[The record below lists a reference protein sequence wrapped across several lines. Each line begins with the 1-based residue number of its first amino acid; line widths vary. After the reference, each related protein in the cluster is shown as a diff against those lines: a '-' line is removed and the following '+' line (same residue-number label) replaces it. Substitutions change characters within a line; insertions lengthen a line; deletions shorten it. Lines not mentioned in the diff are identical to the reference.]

1 MNNTLD
7 NTKKNNKWSLVLV
20 ITVLMALLITNL
32 VKVSQL
38 KKQIS
43 YMEESFSSE
52 INLLLNNINKL
63 ENTIEN
69 ANSLI
74 NDCKYVVSN
83 FDKDNNTIDLTFR
96 LTPKNNNENNRFSLT
111 MGDNVVD
118 FVPDSSDYTATVT
131 VDIFGCKYYEPI
143 LTLTSG
149 FSQRTE
155 ELPPIDTRYMWHE
168 ILPSVDISVLKD
180 NTYESN
186 KFRMKTTLAL
196 YTYSTDY
203 AQFKDGKVVVT
214 INNEEKKVVDLALEG
229 GSFPSEVT
237 LKDSF
242 SMNITDRITIKL
254 IANDN
259 AGYTHVYTLYD
270 WCNNSIDQPI
280 LSEAIYNS
288 EGTLL
293 TPQEKL

>member
-74 NDCKYVVSN
+74 SDYEFNVAG
-83 FDKDNNTIDLTFR
+83 FDQENHTVDLVFR
-96 LTPKNNNENNRFSLT
+96 ITPKNYEENNQFSLT
-111 MGDNVVD
+111 IGDTVID
-118 FVPDSSDYTATVT
+118 FAPESTTYVAALT
-131 VDIFGCKYYEPI
+131 VDLFGCEYFEPI
-143 LTLTSG
+143 LTVSNG
-149 FSQRTE
+149 FTQRTE
-155 ELPPIDTRYMWHE
+155 ELPTIDTRYMWQK
-168 ILPSVDISVLKD
+168 ILPSVDITVLKD
-180 NTYESN
+180 NNYEN
-186 KFRMKTTLAL
+186 DKFCIKTTLDL

-203 AQFKDGKVVVT
+203 AQFEDGKVIVT
-214 INNEEKKVVDLALEG
+214 INNEEKKVVDLALEAG
-229 GSFPSEVT
+229 DFPSEIT
-237 LKDSF
+237 LKDSY
-242 SMNITDRITIKL
+242 SMEISDRIIIKL

-280 LSEAIYNS
+280 LTEAIYNS
-288 EGTLL
+288 ERL
-293 TPQEKL
+293 